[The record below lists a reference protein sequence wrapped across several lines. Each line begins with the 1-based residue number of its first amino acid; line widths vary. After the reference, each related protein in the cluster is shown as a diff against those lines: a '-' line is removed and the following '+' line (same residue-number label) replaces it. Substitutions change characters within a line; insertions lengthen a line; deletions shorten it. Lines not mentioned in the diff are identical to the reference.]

1 MKSILCDEHIDT
13 FCDVMNFDKNEIEK
27 IYINPGRSANNS
39 NYVFVANNESF
50 LYRVPGEGT
59 ELFSSRER
67 EALAYKLLKPLKLT
81 DEVLYLDPNTGV
93 KISKYYEDSRI
104 PDSDNLDELK
114 ESMLLLK
121 KLHKISVDFDYTD
134 TLFDRVDRYRK
145 FAADVEGDN
154 FYLDGYD
161 DYLEKYNCF
170 KNYYSDKGTEL
181 CFTHGDASI
190 NNVLVTKEYDSPIL
204 IDLEFPALADPI
216 SDVAEFCIDAEYRK
230 DKILLMLEYYLERKP
245 TIEKEFY
252 LIGLCATCG
261 MMWYAWTAYKCAV
274 TIENQQFIDFRDDY
288 HQYLKEMIA
297 ELKKYELYNEVF
309 QGNL

>member
-1 MKSILCDEHIDT
+1 M
-13 FCDVMNFDKNEIEK
+13 
-27 IYINPGRSANNS
+27 
-39 NYVFVANNESF
+39 YVLLQITNLFVSCS
-50 LYRVPGEGT
+50 GEGT

-81 DEVLYLDPNTGV
+81 DEVLYLDPNIGV

-252 LIGLCATCG
+252 LIGLCATG
-261 MMWYAWTAYKCAV
+261 
-274 TIENQQFIDFRDDY
+274 
-288 HQYLKEMIA
+288 
-297 ELKKYELYNEVF
+297 
-309 QGNL
+309 